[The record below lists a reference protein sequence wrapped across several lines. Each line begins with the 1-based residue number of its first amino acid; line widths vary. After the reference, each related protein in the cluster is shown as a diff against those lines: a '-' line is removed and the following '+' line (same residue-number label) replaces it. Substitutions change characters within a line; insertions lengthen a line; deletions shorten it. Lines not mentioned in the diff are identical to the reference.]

1 MDFSH
6 FFTISGKP
14 GLYKFVGQSKSG
26 IIVESLIDKKRL
38 PAYNNQKIVSLED
51 ISVFM
56 VEEDL
61 PLREVMKKI
70 YDKNEGKKVELEA
83 KADKNILYLTFGE
96 IMPNFDQD
104 RVYPSDI
111 KKIYQWYNQ
120 LVEHGLI
127 NFEEAEE
134 IAEVEEVV
142 AEKKATKKATSKKEP
157 KNDIKEETEPKKK
170 TTKKASAKKD
180 N

>member
-14 GLYKFVGQSKSG
+14 GLYKFIGQTKTG
-26 IIVESLIDKKRL
+26 IIVESLIDKKRI

-61 PLREVMKKI
+61 PLKEVIKKI
-70 YDKNEGKKVELEA
+70 YDKNEGKKVELA
-83 KADKNILYLTFGE
+83 AGTDKNVLYLSFGE

-111 KKIYQWYNQ
+111 KKIFQWYNQ
-120 LVEHGLI
+120 LIEHDLI
-127 NFEEAEE
+127 KFEEPVA
-134 IAEVEEVV
+134 VEEAKV
-142 AEKKATKKATSKKEP
+142 EKKTTKKEVKAETT
-157 KNDIKEETEPKKK
+157 EEAEPKKK
-170 TTKKASAKKD
+170 TTKKATTKKEIE
-180 N
+180 

>member
-14 GLYKFVGQSKSG
+14 GLFKFVGQLKSG

-61 PLREVMKKI
+61 PLKDVMKKI
-70 YDKNEGKKVELEA
+70 YEKNEGKKVALDT
-83 KADKNILYLTFGE
+83 KTDKNVLFLLFGE
-96 IMPNFDQD
+96 IMPNFDQE

-120 LVEHGLI
+120 LVEHDLI
-127 NFEEAEE
+127 SFTDEVAPIEEVAEE
-134 IAEVEEVV
+134 PKAP
-142 AEKKATKKATSKKEP
+142 KKTSTKKEAKIEIP
-157 KNDIKEETEPKKK
+157 EETETKKK
-170 TTKKASAKKD
+170 TTKKASTKKD
-180 N
+180 I